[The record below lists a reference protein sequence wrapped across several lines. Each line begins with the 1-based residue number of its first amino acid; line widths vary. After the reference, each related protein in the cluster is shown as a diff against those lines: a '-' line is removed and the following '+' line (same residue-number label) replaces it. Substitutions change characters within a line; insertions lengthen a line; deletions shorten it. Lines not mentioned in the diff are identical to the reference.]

1 MMPEQR
7 STLNVLDEIR
17 QVESGHSV
25 PVLTGNTT
33 DLYVARTG
41 AVVSMSHLLA
51 YEGAEQGY
59 ATVMF
64 SLARGSHE
72 LTLGGRA
79 PSTGLRHV
87 NNDDGASTALADLLA
102 QLESTTQP
110 VLLIVDYS
118 DLLLPATGGADSVLR
133 EQERLIELLAEH
145 ALAQAS
151 RRTQHRL
158 VVLSSAGGALDP
170 RLAQLPGF
178 QTVTVGLPNLPERR
192 AMLERLMNPSV
203 GTPLVLTDDLDLEA
217 AAALT
222 GGLVN
227 FDLMHARDLCQT
239 TGAPLGRAWIQARKS
254 ATIAR
259 LAGDSLIVYPPGRGM
274 ADVAGLPQ
282 VRLLIEEYR
291 RAGRTPRRILL
302 AGPPGV
308 GKTLVVRAIADE
320 LGYPVVAL
328 GNYRNMY
335 VGETERRFRQALQV
349 VQDLSPCVLHIDEI
363 DQSIGQRTTG
373 QSSDGGTS
381 ERVLADMWAFLGD
394 NTNAQVTV
402 VATTNRPEL
411 LDPAMFDRFEIIPV
425 LHPTPSEAADVLT
438 IHAQREGHHLDTQVA
453 LSAVQRYGQLVTG
466 RVLVDV
472 IDRAITL
479 AAGAGQPLGGQHLQ
493 DAFDELLTA
502 VNASH
507 HEALALRAVA
517 LTTFSSRLPW
527 EASRRLGQPAHVPYY
542 LSGVVD
548 PSTGRTDSEKLATL
562 IASR

>member
-87 NNDDGASTALADLLA
+87 PNDDGASTALADLLA

-118 DLLLPATGGADSVLR
+118 DLLLPATGGTDSVLR

-203 GTPLVLTDDLDLEA
+203 GTPWSSPMTW
-217 AAALT
+217 T
-222 GGLVN
+222 S
-227 FDLMHARDLCQT
+227 R
-239 TGAPLGRAWIQARKS
+239 RR
-254 ATIAR
+254 R
-259 LAGDSLIVYPPGRGM
+259 
-274 ADVAGLPQ
+274 
-282 VRLLIEEYR
+282 RLLAVWSTSTSCTPATYARPLAR
-291 RAGRTPRRILL
+291 RWA
-302 AGPPGV
+302 APGSKP
-308 GKTLVVRAIADE
+308 G
-320 LGYPVVAL
+320 
-328 GNYRNMY
+328 
-335 VGETERRFRQALQV
+335 
-349 VQDLSPCVLHIDEI
+349 SP
-363 DQSIGQRTTG
+363 
-373 QSSDGGTS
+373 
-381 ERVLADMWAFLGD
+381 
-394 NTNAQVTV
+394 
-402 VATTNRPEL
+402 
-411 LDPAMFDRFEIIPV
+411 
-425 LHPTPSEAADVLT
+425 
-438 IHAQREGHHLDTQVA
+438 
-453 LSAVQRYGQLVTG
+453 
-466 RVLVDV
+466 
-472 IDRAITL
+472 
-479 AAGAGQPLGGQHLQ
+479 QPLPG
-493 DAFDELLTA
+493 
-502 VNASH
+502 
-507 HEALALRAVA
+507 
-517 LTTFSSRLPW
+517 W
-527 EASRRLGQPAHVPYY
+527 LG
-542 LSGVVD
+542 
-548 PSTGRTDSEKLATL
+548 TR
-562 IASR
+562 